1 MSDNTTPSS
10 PITVVTD
17 VTPPKDSA
25 PSTTTTT
32 DKPEAMKNETQ
43 KVIERSQLIQAEI
56 QGAQLDNIK
65 QVYDFI
71 KNIDKKKGDEIE
83 KNFGE
88 GIIQLEE
95 IDEDGNVKIFTR
107 PYIPLTTRAEE
118 AVNRV
123 IRELK
128 TFKADVQNKLPLE
141 DLQKKY
147 PEIMDGVDSLEELAP
162 DVEKIQMK
170 DDKGNLMRD
179 KKGMVMEETKEKDSE
194 SFLNLIEA
202 YVIKK
207 KAKIYFKIDDISS
220 FSRKDLR
227 SLIFLY
233 QYRNSYNPYYVSPT

>member
-1 MSDNTTPSS
+1 MSDTIVDTPN
-10 PITVVTD
+10 
-17 VTPPKDSA
+17 KDSA
-25 PSTTTTT
+25 PEPIKT
-32 DKPEAMKNETQ
+32 ETQ

-83 KNFGE
+83 KNFGD
-88 GIIQLEE
+88 GIIQLDE
-95 IDEDGNVKIFTR
+95 IDEDGNRKVFTR
-107 PYIPLTTRAEE
+107 PYVALTTRAEE
-118 AVNRV
+118 AVNKV

-162 DVEKIQMK
+162 DIEKIPIK
-170 DDKGNLMRD
+170 DEKGNIMRD
-179 KKGMVMEETKEKDSE
+179 KKGVPMEEIKEKDSE
-194 SFLNLIEA
+194 AFLTLIES
-202 YVIKK
+202 YIIKK
-207 KAKIYFKIDDISS
+207 KAKIYFKIDDISN

-233 QYRNSYNPYYVSPT
+233 QYRNSYNPYFVSPT

>member
-1 MSDNTTPSS
+1 MSDNTTL
-10 PITVVTD
+10 VD
-17 VTPPKDSA
+17 TPTKDSA
-25 PSTTTTT
+25 PTNNT
-32 DKPEAMKNETQ
+32 DNKPEITKNETQ

-88 GIIQLEE
+88 GIIQLDE
-95 IDEDGNVKIFTR
+95 IDEDGKRKVFTR
-107 PYIPLTTRAEE
+107 PYVPLTTRAEE
-118 AVNRV
+118 AVNKV

-147 PEIMDGVDSLEELAP
+147 PELMDGIDSLEELAP
-162 DVEKIQMK
+162 DIEKIPIK
-170 DDKGNLMRD
+170 DEKGNIMRD
-179 KKGMVMEETKEKDSE
+179 KKGIPMEEIKEKDSE
-194 SFLNLIEA
+194 AFLTLIES
-202 YVIKK
+202 YIIKK
-207 KAKIYFKIDDISS
+207 KAKIYFKIDDIGN